1 MEAAAVVNEVVALVN
16 ENRMLK
22 AENDHLRR
30 SAVNADRFYNVALST
45 TDVARLHSVSDYLV
59 RKYVELGLIDR
70 HPSSTDKKILVRAS
84 DALLLDFKEMKE
96 KAKYMR

>member
-1 MEAAAVVNEVVALVN
+1 MEAASVVQEVVALVH
-16 ENRMLK
+16 ENQILR
-22 AENDHLRR
+22 AENERLRN

-45 TDVARLHSVSDYLV
+45 ADVARLHSVSDYLV
-59 RKYVELGLIDR
+59 RKYIGLGLIDR
-70 HPSSTDKKILVRAS
+70 HPMSTDAKMYVRAS